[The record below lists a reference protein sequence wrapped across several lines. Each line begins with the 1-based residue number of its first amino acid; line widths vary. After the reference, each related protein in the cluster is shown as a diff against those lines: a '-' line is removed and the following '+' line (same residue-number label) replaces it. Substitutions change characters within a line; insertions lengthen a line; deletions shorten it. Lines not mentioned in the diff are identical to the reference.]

1 MAGRPRSEASRRA
14 ILRAALDLCE
24 RDGYQ
29 NVTLKGIAQ
38 AAGTG
43 RQTVYRWWPTKAE
56 VMLEALTAFVEAPT
70 GSEDLRTFLL
80 ETFRLS
86 GGAMGGVVVGLMA
99 DAQSDEAFAVHMR
112 GFIDSRRQ
120 ALRAVLVRTLSAD
133 VDLELAVDM
142 VFGAMWYRLMNR
154 HAPVDESLA
163 DEVTTMLARLS
174 S

>member
-1 MAGRPRSEASRRA
+1 MVGRPRSETSRRA

-43 RQTVYRWWPTKAE
+43 RQTVYRWWRTKAE
-56 VMLEALTAFVEAPT
+56 VMIEALTVFVEAPT

-86 GGAMGGVVVGLMA
+86 GGAAGGVVVGLMA
-99 DAQSDEAFAVHMR
+99 DAQSDEAFAVRMR
-112 GFIDSRRQ
+112 GFIDSRRR
-120 ALRAVLVRTLSAD
+120 ALRAVLARTLSAD

-163 DEVTTMLARLS
+163 DDVTAMLARLS